1 MSFNSSS
8 FISLFT
14 FLLDI
19 YEVKAPLLLNIQRRI
34 GETTKPRRRI
44 DGEEPI
50 NLIALKIVISL
61 ILNFNYLSKHSVG
74 Q

>member
-44 DGEEPI
+44 DGKFNSFENCDQPHPEFQLFVETFRGTI
-50 NLIALKIVISL
+50 N
-61 ILNFNYLSKHSVG
+61 
-74 Q
+74 